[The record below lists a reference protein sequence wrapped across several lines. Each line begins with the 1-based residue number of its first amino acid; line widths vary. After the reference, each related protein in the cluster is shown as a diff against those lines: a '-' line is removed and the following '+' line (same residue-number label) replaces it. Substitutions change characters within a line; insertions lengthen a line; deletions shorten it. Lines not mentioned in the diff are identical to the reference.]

1 MNLERPS
8 QNQDNMILMPKE
20 KKEIP
25 IPLKLEPHMMESG
38 LEASEMAMVYKNG
51 QMALNTKDNG
61 RTTELMEKVNLFI
74 LMVIFTTEN
83 GSTIKQMDMVS
94 TITLMVLCMRATG
107 EMIFNMVKE
116 KNHGQMDQYMKGT
129 IWPVRNMA
137 WVFIVGM
144 TEVSTQENG
153 TKTKLKDLEHTAGL
167 MEDNIKESGLITI
180 WTEWVF
186 ILGLMADA
194 TWVSIKMIR
203 SMDMVSTNG
212 PMVDFILDNG

>member
-1 MNLERPS
+1 
-8 QNQDNMILMPKE
+8 
-20 KKEIP
+20 
-25 IPLKLEPHMMESG
+25 MMESG